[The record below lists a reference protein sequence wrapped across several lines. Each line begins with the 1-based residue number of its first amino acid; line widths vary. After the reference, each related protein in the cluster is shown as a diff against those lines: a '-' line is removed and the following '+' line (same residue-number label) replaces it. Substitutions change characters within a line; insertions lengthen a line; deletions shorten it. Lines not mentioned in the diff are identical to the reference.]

1 MEDTLLWKF
10 APNLQFLTLC
20 CEPIA
25 GRYQI
30 LIFFFF
36 PQQSW
41 KEQLQ
46 SCKDLSKLQLY
57 LLNSDVVSSRSEE
70 AFGGLTPDQS

>member
-1 MEDTLLWKF
+1 MEHTLSWKF
-10 APNLQFLTLC
+10 APNLQFLTLYW
-20 CEPIA
+20 EPIA

-30 LIFFFF
+30 LIFFF
-36 PQQSW
+36 PQQSG